1 MEARIRESWL
11 PAAGLLAATAVFGAL
26 AVYGSPDGG
35 YAIGIWPVA
44 LALAPLLVTTRPPTA
59 VVLAL
64 VWLIAFGT
72 IWTERPAD
80 VAVGLAI
87 GITVETWV
95 VFRILTGGVRRRP
108 DLYSVAELARYI
120 VASAVGFV
128 VVGVFAIGTSLV
140 TGWGTPW
147 LLGLAVG
154 CSSLASQLAVTPFF
168 CRLRPHTGLAP
179 TFERACQWLLLITLT
194 PIVFVL
200 DDFPAMVFM
209 LLPVLAWGAL
219 RSGAYEA
226 IAQLFLTLGVAIA
239 LTTRGNGPFAHLD
252 VRYDLPVDVQNILL
266 SVFIIDCALVVVPF
280 VLSVGDQLEYAR
292 QVAAERDRVQS
303 IVNGTTGVAIIGS
316 DPDAR
321 ITLFNPGAERL
332 LGYTADEALGQSS
345 QMLHSAD
352 GIAEKAAELGV
363 DNDFRTVAGSLIGQ
377 GPSDMKFVRKDGE
390 ERSHSMS
397 LNRIV
402 DSRGAVIGY
411 VSTSEDITE
420 RVAAENRLV
429 ESLEAERQA
438 VERLR
443 EVDHVKD
450 AFVSSVSH
458 ELRTPITSILG
469 YVEMLEDGAYGEL
482 APEQL
487 DAVHRVAT
495 NSTRLLSL
503 IDDLLTLSRIQ
514 DGGLGMV
521 DRLVDLRNVVA
532 AGCAVVA
539 PSLERGVVVLEVDLP
554 DEPIP
559 FLGDRDM
566 LERVVINLVSNA
578 VKFTPEG
585 GRVDVSLATVGA
597 DVVLTVA
604 DTGIGIPLQ
613 EQERLFSRFF
623 RSTLAQE
630 RAIPGSGLG
639 LSIAHAIVEQHHG
652 SVELESA
659 PGVGTTFRVK
669 LPAIA

>member
-1 MEARIRESWL
+1 MEAGTRSWL
-11 PAAGLLAATAVFGAL
+11 SAAGLLAATTVFGAL
-26 AVYGSPDGG
+26 AVYGAPDGG
-35 YAIGIWPVA
+35 HAIGIWPVA
-44 LALAPLLVTTRPPTA
+44 LALGPLLVTTRPPTP

-72 IWTERPAD
+72 IWTQRPAE
-80 VAVGLAI
+80 VAFGLAL
-87 GITVETWV
+87 GITAGTWIA
-95 VFRILTGGVRRRP
+95 FRILTGGIRHRP
-108 DLYSVAELARYI
+108 DLYSIADLARYI
-120 VASAVGFV
+120 GASTAGFV
-128 VVGVFAIGTSLV
+128 VVGVTAVLTSVV

-147 LLGLAVG
+147 LMGLAVG
-154 CSSLASQLAVTPFF
+154 CSSLASLLAVTPFF
-168 CRLRPHTGLAP
+168 CRLRPHGGVAP
-179 TFERACQWLLLITLT
+179 TYERACQWTLLIVVT
-194 PIVFVL
+194 PIVFML
-200 DDFPAMVFM
+200 DDFPGLAFM

-226 IAQLFLTLGVAIA
+226 IAQLFLTVGIAIA
-239 LTTRGNGPFAHLD
+239 LTTRGHGPFANVD
-252 VRYDLPVDVQNILL
+252 DRYGLPVDVQGLLL

-280 VLSVGDQLEYAR
+280 VLSVGAQIEYAR

-303 IVNGTTGVAIIGS
+303 IVNGATGIAIIGS
-316 DPDAR
+316 DPEAR

-332 LGYTADEALGQSS
+332 LGFTAEEVLGRSS
-345 QMLHSAD
+345 QMLHSAES
-352 GIAEKAAELGV
+352 ISEKAAELGV
-363 DNDFRTVAGSLIGQ
+363 PDDFRSVAAAVIARGRST
-377 GPSDMKFVRKDGE
+377 MRFVRKDGV

-397 LNRIV
+397 LNRVV
-402 DSRGAVIGY
+402 DDRGVVIGY

-420 RVAAENRLV
+420 RVEAEQRLV

-469 YVEMLEDGAYGEL
+469 YVEMLEEGAYGDL

-503 IDDLLTLSRIQ
+503 IDDLLRLSRIQ
-514 DGGLGMV
+514 DGGLGKV
-521 DRLVDLRNVVA
+521 DRVVDLRKVVA
-532 AGCAVVA
+532 DGCAVVA
-539 PSLERGVVVLEVDLP
+539 PSAERGAVVLEVDLP
-554 DEPIP
+554 GEPAP

-585 GRVDVSLATVGA
+585 GRVDVSLAVDGA
-597 DVVLTVA
+597 DVVITVA
-604 DTGIGIPLQ
+604 DTGIGIPKQ

-623 RSTLAQE
+623 RSTFAQQ

-639 LSIAHAIVEQHHG
+639 LSIAQAIIEQHHG
-652 SVELESA
+652 TVELESE
-659 PGVGTTFRVK
+659 PGVGTTFRVR